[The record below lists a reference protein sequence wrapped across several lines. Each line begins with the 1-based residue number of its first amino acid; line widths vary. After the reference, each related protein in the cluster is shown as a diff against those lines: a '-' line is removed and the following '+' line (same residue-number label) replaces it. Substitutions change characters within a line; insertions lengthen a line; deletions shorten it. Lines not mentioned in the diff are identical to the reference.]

1 MKFRIYLIFFFKL
14 YIYQKLVTNNSIY
27 FLTLYKNKYF
37 CLKKAMNCSNNSYY
51 YYPNL
56 KKKNYK
62 FVYYFAS
69 TIFTLFLLIIHNN
82 PYPLY
87 IVPIRQWTFASL
99 LITLCHCF
107 RSVPIINWLF
117 LIVSR
122 TRSNLL
128 LKDSYKDCMV
138 ISILFAI
145 LFIYLLPAL
154 HNQYQHIKHA
164 ISNILFIK

>member
-87 IVPIRQWTFASL
+87 IVPIRQ
-99 LITLCHCF
+99 
-107 RSVPIINWLF
+107 
-117 LIVSR
+117 
-122 TRSNLL
+122 
-128 LKDSYKDCMV
+128 
-138 ISILFAI
+138 
-145 LFIYLLPAL
+145 
-154 HNQYQHIKHA
+154 
-164 ISNILFIK
+164 